1 MCAEPVPDEHSH
13 VVNLDNRS
21 ILCTCR
27 PCYLLFTQRGAAGGR
42 YTAVPD
48 RYLSLSSSALSAAE
62 WDALQ
67 IPVGVA
73 FFFFNSDLAQATAFY
88 PSPAGA
94 TESLLDLSTWISMV
108 AAHPVLATLEP
119 DVEALLVR
127 TGDDGVV
134 DGFVVPIDAC
144 YELVGHLRLLWRGFD
159 GGSDVHR
166 KITDFFDGL
175 RARAK
180 VAIDG

>member
-1 MCAEPVPDEHSH
+1 MCAEPMPDEHGH

-21 ILCTCR
+21 ILCACR

-42 YTAVPD
+42 YSAVPD
-48 RYLSLSSSALSAAE
+48 RYLSLPSAALSAAE

-67 IPVGVA
+67 IPVAVA
-73 FFFFNSDLAQATAFY
+73 FFFCNSDTAQVTAFY

-94 TESLLDLSTWISMV
+94 TESLLDLSTWQSMV
-108 AAHPVLATLEP
+108 AAHPVLASLEP

-127 TGDDGVV
+127 TGDDGVE
-134 DGFVVPIDAC
+134 GFVVPIDAC

-159 GGSDVHR
+159 GGAEVHR
-166 KITDFFDGL
+166 KIAEYFDGL